1 MLVAI
6 GTLRVNAFA
15 PETPVTTCEDP
26 RPFYQL

>member
-1 MLVAI
+1 MLVAM

-26 RPFYQL
+26 RLFYHL